1 MSPDPDNNDTPKQWA
16 HLAPE
21 SWFLI
26 LLSKIKKDKNKKK
39 KIELYGDIADS

>member
-26 LLSKIKKDKNKKK
+26 LLSIKKIKTRRKKK
-39 KIELYGDIADS
+39 NSMET